1 MRERG
6 VWILIFIICG
16 MSVHGQKQ
24 DTTSNSVYA
33 EEDLYE
39 DDPYFW
45 SHTKEV
51 GLNVTPL
58 LSRFVPFNFG
68 DRTPGMLGFQWKRYY
83 SKRAFRFGLGAN
95 IGESTADSQNFFLL
109 SVGLEK
115 RHPISRDK
123 KWTYSSSWDI
133 IIQAAEDEDL
143 FLAGVSKGYGL
154 EFHLNRRIFLGTQ
167 AQLIIGSGNDGPRI
181 VFQMPADIF
190 FHVRLY

>member
-6 VWILIFIICG
+6 NLLLFLIFCAI
-16 MSVHGQKQ
+16 SVYGQKQ
-24 DTTSNSVYA
+24 DTTLNSVYA

-45 SHTKEV
+45 SNTKEV
-51 GLNVTPL
+51 GLNITPL

-68 DRTPGMLGFQWKRYY
+68 DRPPGMQGFQWKRYY
-83 SKRAFRFGLGAN
+83 SKRAFRLGLGAN

-115 RHPISRDK
+115 RYPISRDK
-123 KWTYSSSWDI
+123 KWTYSSSWDAM
-133 IIQAAEDEDL
+133 IQAAVEES
-143 FLAGVSKGYGL
+143 FLAGISKGYGL

-167 AQLIIGSGNDGPRI
+167 AQLILGIDNDGPRI
-181 VFQMPADIF
+181 MFQMPADVF
-190 FHVRLY
+190 LHVRIY